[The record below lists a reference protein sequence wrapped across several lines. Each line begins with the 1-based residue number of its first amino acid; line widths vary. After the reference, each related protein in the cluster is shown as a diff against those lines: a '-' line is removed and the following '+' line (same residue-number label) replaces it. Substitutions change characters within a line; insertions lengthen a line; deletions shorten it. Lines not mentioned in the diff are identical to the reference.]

1 MVLVVIGENWYGI
14 NLDFL
19 MKDNGECWVEIKM
32 ILFVIYLF
40 GKMKI
45 YLYVNIIDDLGSD
58 GEEVEKEYLEF
69 ELRCV

>member
-1 MVLVVIGENWYGI
+1 
-14 NLDFL
+14 

-45 YLYVNIIDDLGSD
+45 YLQVNIIDDLGSD